1 VEGHDRQPEGGVSAN
16 KRFLLQQGD
25 GGAGSRGRDGCA
37 DPRRA
42 SPSNQDLAMSE
53 RTHGFLPPLHLPKQC
68 LSINYSFDKKVSF
81 RRKPE
86 SSLFNPAH
94 GRDFKAAHNFT
105 SGADIARYMSN
116 RIKLVQDLISFFVKL
131 NMAETSITFSSRM
144 SYLGVY
150 LTRTPP

>member
-1 VEGHDRQPEGGVSAN
+1 
-16 KRFLLQQGD
+16 
-25 GGAGSRGRDGCA
+25 
-37 DPRRA
+37 
-42 SPSNQDLAMSE
+42 M
-53 RTHGFLPPLHLPKQC
+53 
-68 LSINYSFDKKVSF
+68 
-81 RRKPE
+81 
-86 SSLFNPAH
+86 SSLLLCQDYVKLDFIWSRR